1 MFDYEENLVYL
12 FKVANIRKFDEKL
25 IIKIINSFEKLYNL
39 GGLIRPTYLFTP
51 SRGLEGYIT
60 KRAIQIYSLF
70 NKENFIEIFPLKIKI
85 LDEENLTK
93 NTYSYYIFSYDNEI
107 EIQKYDK
114 YGDYL
119 FEKKIPKIQI

>member
-12 FKVANIRKFDEKL
+12 FKVANIKSFDEKL

-39 GGLIRPTYLFTP
+39 EGLIRPTYFFTP

-60 KRAIQIYSLF
+60 KKTIQMHSFF
-70 NKENFIEIFPLKIKI
+70 NEKNFIETFPLKTKI
-85 LDEENLTK
+85 IDEENLTK
-93 NTYSYYIFSYDNEI
+93 NTYSYYIFSHDNEI

-114 YGDYL
+114 YGDYV
-119 FEKKIPKIQI
+119 FEKRISKI